1 MLQFHVN
8 NLSAVFFFFFNSEV
22 WCFCCSVRR
31 EEDDGRATMQFEIP
45 EKNLRLFAVSIQC
58 LAKLGDEVG
67 IEGREDKL
75 VLRVL
80 NMSHSAFAGLTFS
93 RAFFGLY
100 ALRIEAG
107 AVPSLSGLTCKC
119 QVQLKACCPVFKFV
133 VSPFDSLHAC
143 KHHLTCLCTHTQTL
157 DSVTGGKVCVHH
169 RFAEQEGAV

>member
-1 MLQFHVN
+1 
-8 NLSAVFFFFFNSEV
+8 
-22 WCFCCSVRR
+22 
-31 EEDDGRATMQFEIP
+31 MQFEIP

-100 ALRIEAG
+100 ALRIDAG

-119 QVQLKACCPVFKFV
+119 QVQLKACCPVFKFAAA
-133 VSPFDSLHAC
+133 PFPFFLFFTHFLMWCGTDSRRWHRW
-143 KHHLTCLCTHTQTL
+143 K
-157 DSVTGGKVCVHH
+157 SVCAPST
-169 RFAEQEGAV
+169 R

>member
-1 MLQFHVN
+1 
-8 NLSAVFFFFFNSEV
+8 
-22 WCFCCSVRR
+22 
-31 EEDDGRATMQFEIP
+31 MQFEIP

-107 AVPSLSGLTCKC
+107 AVPSLSGLMCKC
-119 QVQLKACCPVFKFV
+119 QVQLKACCPVFKFAI
-133 VSPFDSLHAC
+133 SFLHTHC
-143 KHHLTCLCTHTQTL
+143 CFLLHHLSGFNQTV
-157 DSVTGGKVCVHH
+157 DSGTGGKVCLHD
-169 RFAEQEGAV
+169 RLTEQEGAV